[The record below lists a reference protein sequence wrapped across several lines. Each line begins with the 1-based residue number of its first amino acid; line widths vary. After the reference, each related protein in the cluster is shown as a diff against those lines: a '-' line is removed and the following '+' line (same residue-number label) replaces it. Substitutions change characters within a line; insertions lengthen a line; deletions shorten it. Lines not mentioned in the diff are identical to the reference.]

1 MTQSADNGHGY
12 SDRLAPIES
21 ILVRIAER
29 QDRIAEQQEA
39 NTFQLGQLTET
50 TTDQLRQLTATATD
64 HDRRL
69 AQIESGLAR
78 LIQITESWSETART
92 NRDRLRTL
100 ETR

>member
-1 MTQSADNGHGY
+1 MTQSANNGNGN
-12 SDRLAPIES
+12 SDRLDQIES

-39 NTFQLGQLTET
+39 NMFQLGQLTE
-50 TTDQLRQLTATATD
+50 TATD

-92 NRDRLRTL
+92 NSDRISVL
-100 ETR
+100 ESR

>member
-1 MTQSADNGHGY
+1 MTQSADNGNGN
-12 SDRLAPIES
+12 SDRLDQIES

-39 NTFQLGQLTET
+39 NMFQLGQLTE
-50 TTDQLRQLTATATD
+50 TATD

-78 LIQITESWSETART
+78 LIQITEFWSETTRT
-92 NRDRLRTL
+92 NSDRISVL